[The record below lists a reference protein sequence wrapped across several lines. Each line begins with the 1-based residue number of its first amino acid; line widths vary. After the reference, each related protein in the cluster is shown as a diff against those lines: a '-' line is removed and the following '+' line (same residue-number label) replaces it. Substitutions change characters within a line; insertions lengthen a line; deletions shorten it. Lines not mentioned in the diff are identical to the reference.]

1 MRNSLYAHLCVDAPC
16 VQDNI
21 LITPDGNAC
30 LGDFGIA
37 PGFPNILLFKLG
49 TIRYTA
55 PERFNGVDGIGPASE
70 RSDVYSLAMTSL
82 TVCSSFIGKPSDT

>member
-1 MRNSLYAHLCVDAPC
+1 MRNGLRAHLRADAPC

-21 LITPDGNAC
+21 LITPVGNAC

-37 PGFPNILLFKLG
+37 CRFPNILRFKLG
-49 TIRYTA
+49 TIRYMA
-55 PERFNGVDGIGPASE
+55 PERFNGVDGIGLASE

-82 TVCSSFIGKPSDT
+82 TVCSFIDKPSDT